1 MVRLTANLFLS
12 PSGRFKTS
20 ALNLE
25 ARSSND
31 QREAVALSCITSIRS
46 NRVSDFSGKVSGCL
60 LRFRQRKMKSVVQ
73 IDETKLVDFGT
84 LVYLQS
90 TGKMNLKYFDLNEIL
105 PTSLG

>member
-1 MVRLTANLFLS
+1 M
-12 PSGRFKTS
+12 
-20 ALNLE
+20 
-25 ARSSND
+25 
-31 QREAVALSCITSIRS
+31 SCITSIRS
-46 NRVSDFSGKVSGCL
+46 NWVANLTKQVSGCL

-73 IDETKLVDFGT
+73 IAETSLVDFGT